1 MLSSVGGQTLPWKR
15 APQGLSSADPGQEPP
30 AMKRDLGLLTAR
42 EHDLL
47 IVGGG
52 IYGVTA
58 AWDAAQRGLAV
69 ALIEAEDF
77 GAGVSWNSLKTIH
90 GGLRHLQRA
99 NVLQMRESLRERR
112 ALLRIAPELVKPLSF
127 LVPAYG
133 HGVKGREALAAGLW
147 LFDLLG
153 RDRNHGLPQ
162 EQRVPPA
169 RSLSRRAVLDLV
181 PGLPERGL
189 TGGALWT
196 DAQVS
201 SSERLTLGF
210 VHAAVEAGAIVAN
223 HVAATGLL
231 RSGARV
237 SGARARDTLTGGA
250 LEVRARLV
258 LNAAGPGVDDLL
270 GEAGIKRPKAP
281 LLRAM
286 NLVLGRPAAAGGHAV
301 GAASGGRFLF
311 LVPWRDRSLLGT
323 AYEPAETDGEGAVE
337 AFVAEAARAYPWVG
351 LTPDDVVLVHRG
363 LVPGRGG
370 ADGLATRPR
379 LLDHEAADGVPGLV
393 SVQGVKYTT
402 ARGVAERAVDL
413 IFRRLGRPSPKC
425 RTAITP
431 LARARPLAGILPERV
446 GEAVRHE
453 MAVTLED
460 AVLRRLDL
468 GTGGPPSAADLETVV
483 GGMAAALGWA
493 PTRVG
498 VERAALAK
506 TYSRA

>member
-1 MLSSVGGQTLPWKR
+1 
-15 APQGLSSADPGQEPP
+15 
-30 AMKRDLGLLTAR
+30 MKRDLGLLAAR

-58 AWDAAQRGLAV
+58 AWDAAQRGLHV

-90 GGLRHLQRA
+90 GGLRHLQKA
-99 NVLQMRESLRERR
+99 DIGQMRESLRERR
-112 ALLRIAPELVKPLSF
+112 ALLRIAPVLVKPLNF
-127 LVPAYG
+127 LVPTYG
-133 HGVKGREALAAGLW
+133 HGAKGREALAAGLW

-153 RDRNHGLPQ
+153 RDRNHGLAP
-162 EQRVPPA
+162 EQRIPPA
-169 RSLSRRAVLDLV
+169 RSLSRRDVLDLI
-181 PGLPERGL
+181 PGLPEGGL

-201 SSERLTLGF
+201 SSERLSLGF

-223 HVAATGLL
+223 HAAATGFL
-231 RSGARV
+231 RAGARV
-237 SGARARDTLTGGA
+237 SGVLAKDTLTGGS

-270 GEAGIKRPKAP
+270 GGAGIKRPKAP

-286 NLVLGRPAAAGGHAV
+286 NLVLGRPAAAGGRAL
-301 GAASGGRFLF
+301 GANSGGRFLF
-311 LVPWRDRSLLGT
+311 LVPWRDRSLIGT
-323 AYEPAETDGEGAVE
+323 AYEPAETDGAGAVE
-337 AFVAEAARAYPWVG
+337 AFVAEAASAFPWVG

-363 LVPGRGG
+363 LVPGRNGAGG
-370 ADGLATRPR
+370 LVTRPR
-379 LLDHEAADGVPGLV
+379 LLDHETTDGVPGLV

-402 ARGVAERAVDL
+402 ARGVAEKVVDL

-431 LARARPLAGILPERV
+431 LARARPLEGPLAERV
-446 GEAVRHE
+446 GEAVRDE

-468 GTGGPPSAADLETVV
+468 GTVGPPSAVDLETVV
-483 GGMAAALGWA
+483 GAMAAALGWDRV
-493 PTRVG
+493 RVG
-498 VERAALAK
+498 LERAALAK
-506 TYSRA
+506 TYRHA

>member
-1 MLSSVGGQTLPWKR
+1 
-15 APQGLSSADPGQEPP
+15 
-30 AMKRDLGLLTAR
+30 MKRDLGLLTAR

-99 NVLQMRESLRERR
+99 DVFQMRESLRERR
-112 ALLRIAPELVKPLSF
+112 ALLRIAPELVKPQSF

-133 HGVKGREALAAGLW
+133 HGAKGREALAAGLW

-153 RDRNHGLPQ
+153 RDRNRGLPK
-162 EQRVPPA
+162 EQCIPRA
-169 RSLSRRAVLDLV
+169 RPLSRRAVLDLV

-223 HVAATGLL
+223 HVAAEGFL
-231 RSGARV
+231 RAGARV
-237 SGARARDTLTGGA
+237 NGALARDTLTGGS
-250 LEVRARLV
+250 LEVRARVV
-258 LNAAGPGVDDLL
+258 LNAAGPRVDDLL
-270 GEAGIKRPKAP
+270 GGAGIARPRAP

-286 NLVLGRPAAAGGHAV
+286 NLVLSRAPAASGHAV

-311 LVPWRDRSLLGT
+311 LVPWRDHSLLGT
-323 AYEPAETDGEGAVE
+323 AYEPAETDGAGAVE
-337 AFVAEAARAYPWVG
+337 AFVAEAARAYPWVR

-370 ADGLATRPR
+370 ADGLATRSR
-379 LLDHEAADGVPGLV
+379 LLDHEAVDGVPGLI

-413 IFRRLGRPSPKC
+413 VFRRLGRRSPRC
-425 RTAITP
+425 RTETTP
-431 LARARPLAGILPERV
+431 LPRARPLAGPLAERV
-446 GEAVRHE
+446 GEAVREE
-453 MAVTLED
+453 MAITLED

-468 GTGGPPSAADLETVV
+468 GTAGPSSAADLGTVV
-483 GGMAAALGWA
+483 GSMAAALGWDG
-493 PTRVG
+493 TRVG
-498 VERAALAK
+498 VERTALAK
-506 TYSRA
+506 TYRR

>member
-1 MLSSVGGQTLPWKR
+1 
-15 APQGLSSADPGQEPP
+15 
-30 AMKRDLGLLTAR
+30 MKRDLGLLTAR

-99 NVLQMRESLRERR
+99 DVFQMRESLRERR
-112 ALLRIAPELVKPLSF
+112 ALLRIAPEVVRPLSF

-133 HGVKGREALAAGLW
+133 HGARGREALAAGLL

-153 RDRNHGLPQ
+153 CDRNRGLPPG
-162 EQRVPPA
+162 QRIPPA
-169 RSLSRRAVLDLV
+169 RSLSRRAVLGLI

-201 SSERLTLGF
+201 SSERLILGF
-210 VHAAVEAGAIVAN
+210 VHAATEAGAIVAN
-223 HVAATGLL
+223 HVAAAGFL
-231 RSGARV
+231 RAGARV
-237 SGARARDTLTGGA
+237 SGARARDTLTGGV

-270 GEAGIKRPKAP
+270 GGAGIARPRAP

-286 NLVLGRPAAAGGHAV
+286 NLVLGRAAASGHAV

-311 LVPWRDRSLLGT
+311 LVPWRDRSIIGT
-323 AYEPAETDGEGAVE
+323 AYEPAEADGAGAVE

-370 ADGLATRPR
+370 ADGLNNRPR
-379 LLDHEAADGVPGLV
+379 LLDHEAADGLPGLI

-402 ARGVAERAVDL
+402 ARGVAEKAVDL
-413 IFRRLGRPSPKC
+413 VFRRLGRPSPRC
-425 RTAITP
+425 RTETTP
-431 LARARPLAGILPERV
+431 LARARPLAGTLADRV
-446 GEAVRHE
+446 GEAVREE

-468 GTGGPPSAADLETVV
+468 GTGGPPSAADLETVA
-483 GGMAAALGWA
+483 GSMAGALGWDRA
-493 PTRVG
+493 RIG
-498 VERAALAK
+498 VERTALAK
-506 TYSRA
+506 TYRRP